1 MVNNLAHEHQL
12 DAWLDLAQISGER
25 QRVSG
30 QFVQAIEGASV
41 LLAGASQQHSSNNN
55 NQQQQQ
61 QHSTDQV
68 NPGSED
74 LVKFS
79 ENVYVTIRSLPISIP
94 NNSNN
99 NNLQNRSLEVSF
111 PSEASAF
118 GFWWMNNQQ
127 RFTLHLQATAAQ
139 QQLVNSA
146 SLEQSSQVDVKYPQQ
161 QQQQLEQSAEQF
173 GGKFCLF
180 AIMIM
185 IILSSRLSLECA
197 FEDGG

>member
-1 MVNNLAHEHQL
+1 MAHEHQL

-61 QHSTDQV
+61 HSTDQV
-68 NPGSED
+68 NPSTED

-94 NNSNN
+94 NN

-111 PSEASAF
+111 PSETSTF

-127 RFTLHLQATAAQ
+127 RFTLHLQAAAQ

-146 SLEQSSQVDVKYPQQ
+146 SLEQSAQVDVKYPQQ
-161 QQQQLEQSAEQF
+161 QQQQQQQLEQSTEQF

-180 AIMIM
+180 AILIM
-185 IILSSRLSLECA
+185 IILSPRLSFKCA
-197 FEDGG
+197 SGAGG